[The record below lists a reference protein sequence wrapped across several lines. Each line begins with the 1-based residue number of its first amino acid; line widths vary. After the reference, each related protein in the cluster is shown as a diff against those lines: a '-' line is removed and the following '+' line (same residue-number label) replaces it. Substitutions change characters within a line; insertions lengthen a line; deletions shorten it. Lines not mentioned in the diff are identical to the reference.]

1 MKDWST
7 HWSTQ
12 LSQFVLIVIIISL
25 IAVMTGNQLGLANSD
40 IIG

>member
-7 HWSTQ
+7 Q
-12 LSQFVLIVIIISL
+12 LAQFVLIVIIISL
-25 IAVMTGNQLGLANSD
+25 IAVMIGNVLGLTNSH